1 MDQRIGRP
9 RPKKFGLLLKQVG
22 RAHVLTGVF
31 MGGANKSLNFGARN
45 LVVLALDVIIVVV
58 SLHVA
63 VWLRA
68 NGSAPPTAMHN
79 AIWAVTPYLAFIAAA
94 VHRLLSLQRMSWRY
108 TSVHEFRAMLIFAG
122 IMTAAMVLLLSVHEL
137 GNWRPRTLPF
147 IFFMLTLYG
156 VMGMRLLRRLVGE
169 YMNGNVFPPKAGD
182 GSLEYNDLTLFA
194 GKGDNIELMLRAN
207 ERHQISGGKPLGIL
221 LSDRL
226 SPFMKI
232 RGVPVLGILPDLEKV
247 VEMQIKMGRPATRIV
262 FAETPERLRDAPF
275 LQMVAKAESL
285 GLSISCLPELTSP
298 LTERRSDGNDNICGV
313 SQGQVL
319 RPIQLSDLLGRSQN
333 VLDYS
338 AVRDEINERCV
349 LVTGAGG
356 TIGRE
361 LVRQIASF
369 KPSRLILLDSSE
381 IALYDVDNEMKAS
394 YPEIERAA
402 VLCSIRQRRQV
413 MNVFKQFR
421 PELIFHAAA
430 LKHVPIVELHP
441 SAGIQT
447 NVIGTKNVADAANRF
462 GARIMVQVST
472 DKAVNPIGLMG
483 ATKRLGELYCQ
494 ALDLTGLGRAQSAR
508 FLTVRFGNVLGSS
521 GSLIPLFEKQLL
533 AGGPLTVTHPD
544 IERFFMTVSEAVQLV
559 LQASAR
565 SENVERG
572 RIFVLDMGEPIKVLD
587 IARRMI
593 RLSGGVPDKDIMIK
607 FVGLRPGEKLY
618 EELFN
623 DSEQKLP
630 SVLEGVFEAEPAPLS
645 LDVLNYT
652 FDRLSVLC
660 ERADDLAARNL
671 VFRLLSE
678 GEGVVDQDLETIP
691 MPEMSELND
700 VLTKAIPLAR
710 QKIALGN
717 REYQYTEQAG

>member
-1 MDQRIGRP
+1 
-9 RPKKFGLLLKQVG
+9 
-22 RAHVLTGVF
+22 
-31 MGGANKSLNFGARN
+31 MGDANRSLGFGARN
-45 LVVLALDVIIVVV
+45 LVVLSLDVMVVTM
-58 SLHVA
+58 SLHIA

-68 NGSAPPTAMHN
+68 NGGAPPVAMHD
-79 AIWAVTPYLAFIAAA
+79 AIWAVTPFLAIAAA
-94 VHRLLSLQRMSWRY
+94 AMHRLLGLQRMSWRY
-108 TSVHEFRAMLIFAG
+108 TSVHDFKSMLLFAG
-122 IMTAAMVLLLSVHEL
+122 LMTGAMTLLLSFHDL
-137 GNWRPRTLPF
+137 GNWRPRTLPL
-147 IFFMLTLYG
+147 IFAMLTFYG
-156 VMGMRLLRRLVGE
+156 VMGTRMLRRLLAE
-169 YMNGNVFPPKAGD
+169 YLNGNVLPPKIGD
-182 GSLEYNDLTLFA
+182 GPQSRDLTLFV
-194 GKGDNIELMLRAN
+194 GKGDSIELMLRAN
-207 ERHQISGGKPLGIL
+207 ERHQIAGGKPLGIV

-226 SPFMKI
+226 SPSTKI
-232 RGVPVLGILPDLEKV
+232 RGIPVLGITPDLAKI
-247 VEMQIKMGRPATRIV
+247 VEQQTQAGKAPTRIV
-262 FAETPERLRDAPF
+262 FAETPQRLREAPF

-298 LTERRSDGNDNICGV
+298 LQERRIDGNNGIAKEPR
-313 SQGQVL
+313 GQTL

-333 VLDYS
+333 VLDYK
-338 AVRDEINERCV
+338 AVRDEIKGRCV

-361 LVRQIASF
+361 LARQIASF
-369 KPSRLILLDSSE
+369 DPSRIILLDSSE
-381 IALYDVDNEMKAS
+381 IALYDIDNEMKAS
-394 YPEIERAA
+394 YPDVERSA
-402 VLCSIRQRRQV
+402 VLCSIRQRRQI

-421 PELIFHAAA
+421 PELVFHAAA

-494 ALDLTGLGRAQSAR
+494 ALDLAGLGKAQSAR

-521 GSLIPLFEKQLL
+521 GSLIPLFEKQLM

-593 RLSGGVPDKDIMIK
+593 RLSGSVPDKDIMIK

-630 SVLEGVFEAEPAPLS
+630 SVLEGIFEAEPAPLP

-652 FDRLSVLC
+652 FDRLSMLS
-660 ERADDLAARNL
+660 ERADDVAARNL

-678 GEGVVDQDLETIP
+678 GEGVVEQDLDTVP
-691 MPEMSELND
+691 LPD
-700 VLTKAIPLAR
+700 VASSDEEPVRVAKLVR
-710 QKIALGN
+710 HKISLGN
-717 REYQYTEQAG
+717 REYNYTGQAS

>member
-1 MDQRIGRP
+1 MGDQKNR
-9 RPKKFGLLLKQVG
+9 
-22 RAHVLTGVF
+22 
-31 MGGANKSLNFGARN
+31 SLSFGARN
-45 LVVLALDVIIVVV
+45 LVVLALDVIVVVV
-58 SLHVA
+58 SLHLA

-68 NGSAPPTAMHN
+68 SGSAPPTAMHN
-79 AIWAVTPYLAFIAAA
+79 SIWAITPFLAVAAVV
-94 VHRLLSLQRMSWRY
+94 VHRLLGLQRMSWRY
-108 TSVHEFRAMLIFAG
+108 TSVHDFKAMLVFAG
-122 IMTAAMVLLLSVHEL
+122 LMTGAMALLLSFRDL
-137 GNWRPRTLPF
+137 GDWRPRTLPF
-147 IFFMLTLYG
+147 IFAMLTLYG
-156 VMGMRLLRRLVGE
+156 VMGTRLMRRLLAE
-169 YMNGNVFPPKAGD
+169 YISGNVFPPKTGD
-182 GSLEYNDLTLFA
+182 GSQDNDLTLFV

-226 SPFMKI
+226 SPSMKI
-232 RGVPVLGILPDLEKV
+232 RGIPVLGILPDLQKI
-247 VEMQIKMGRPATRIV
+247 VEQQTDAGKRPTRVV
-262 FAETPERLRDAPF
+262 FAETPQRLREAPF

-298 LTERRSDGNDNICGV
+298 LNKRRSDGNDDTPEQA
-313 SQGQVL
+313 SGQSL

-338 AVRDEINERCV
+338 AVENEINGRCV

-356 TIGRE
+356 TIGQE
-361 LVRQIASF
+361 LARQIASF
-369 KPSRLILLDSSE
+369 GPSRIILLDSSE
-381 IALYDVDNEMKAS
+381 IALYDIDNEMKAS
-394 YPEIERAA
+394 YPDIERSA

-413 MNVFKQFR
+413 MNVFKQFK
-421 PELIFHAAA
+421 PELVFHAAA

-494 ALDLTGLGRAQSAR
+494 ALDLAGLGKAQSAR

-521 GSLIPLFEKQLL
+521 GSLIPLFEKQLM

-630 SVLEGVFEAEPAPLS
+630 SVLDGIFEAEPAPLP

-652 FDRLSVLC
+652 FDRLSVLS
-660 ERADDLAARNL
+660 ERADDTSARNL

-678 GEGVVDQDLETIP
+678 GEGVVEQDLETVSIP
-691 MPEMSELND
+691 DAFASDEAPAK
-700 VLTKAIPLAR
+700 VAPLVR
-710 QKIALGN
+710 HKISLGN
-717 REYQYTEQAG
+717 REYHYTGQAG

>member
-1 MDQRIGRP
+1 MS
-9 RPKKFGLLLKQVG
+9 
-22 RAHVLTGVF
+22 
-31 MGGANKSLNFGARN
+31 GANRSLSFGARN
-45 LVVLALDVIIVVV
+45 LVVLALDVIVVVV
-58 SLHVA
+58 SLHLTI
-63 VWLRA
+63 WLRA
-68 NGSAPPTAMHN
+68 NGSAPPTEMHDAVW
-79 AIWAVTPYLAFIAAA
+79 AITPFLAVGAA
-94 VHRLLSLQRMSWRY
+94 VVHWLLGLSRMSWRY
-108 TSVHEFRAMLIFAG
+108 TSVHDFKAMLIFAA
-122 IMTAAMVLLLSVHEL
+122 IMTAAMVLLLSVRDL
-137 GNWRPRTLPF
+137 GDWRPRTLPF

-156 VMGMRLLRRLVGE
+156 VMGTRLTRRLLAE
-169 YMNGNVFPPKAGD
+169 YLRGNVYPPKGGNVTPAQ
-182 GSLEYNDLTLFA
+182 NDFTLFV

-226 SPFMKI
+226 SPSMRI
-232 RGVPVLGILPDLEKV
+232 RGIPVLGILPDLPKIVEKLSKL
-247 VEMQIKMGRPATRIV
+247 EKRPTRIV
-262 FAETPERLRDAPF
+262 FAETPQRLREAPF

-298 LTERRSDGNDNICGV
+298 LSKRRSEGNDNAPEI
-313 SQGQVL
+313 SQGQSL

-333 VLDYS
+333 VLDYKT
-338 AVRDEINERCV
+338 VRNEINGACV

-356 TIGRE
+356 TIGQE

-369 KPSRLILLDSSE
+369 APSRIILLDSSE
-381 IALYDVDNEMKAS
+381 IALYDIDNELKAS
-394 YPEIERAA
+394 YPEIERSA

-421 PELIFHAAA
+421 PELVYHAAA

-441 SAGIQT
+441 CAGIQT
-447 NVIGTKNVADAANRF
+447 NVLGTKNVADAANRF
-462 GARIMVQVST
+462 GTRIMVQVST
-472 DKAVNPIGLMG
+472 DKAVNPIGMMG

-494 ALDLTGLGRAQSAR
+494 ALDLAGLGKTGSAR

-623 DSEQKLP
+623 ESEQKLP
-630 SVLEGVFEAEPAPLS
+630 SVLDGIFEAEPSPLP
-645 LDVLNYT
+645 LEVLNYS
-652 FDRLSVLC
+652 FDRLSMLS
-660 ERADDLAARNL
+660 ERAEDSAARNL
-671 VFRLLSE
+671 VFRLLTE
-678 GEGVVDQDLETIP
+678 GEGVVEQDLDPVP
-691 MPEMSELND
+691 MPDLPEMED
-700 VLTKAIPLAR
+700 APAR
-710 QKIALGN
+710 PAVFVRHKISLGN
-717 REYQYTEQAG
+717 REYQYTGKAV

>member
-1 MDQRIGRP
+1 
-9 RPKKFGLLLKQVG
+9 
-22 RAHVLTGVF
+22 
-31 MGGANKSLNFGARN
+31 MGGANRSLSFGARN
-45 LVVLALDVIIVVV
+45 LVVLALDVIVAVV
-58 SLHVA
+58 SLHLA

-68 NGSAPPTAMHN
+68 SGNAPPTAMHN
-79 AIWAVTPYLAFIAAA
+79 SIWAITPFLALAA
-94 VHRLLSLQRMSWRY
+94 VAAHRLLSLQRMSWRY
-108 TSVHEFRAMLIFAG
+108 TSIHDFKVMTAFAV
-122 IMTAAMVLLLSVHEL
+122 IMTISMVLLLSLRDL
-137 GNWRPRTLPF
+137 GDWRPRTLPV

-156 VMGMRLLRRLVGE
+156 VMGTRLMRRLLAE
-169 YMNGNVFPPKAGD
+169 YLSGNVFPPKTGD
-182 GSLEYNDLTLFA
+182 GSQNNDLTLFV

-226 SPFMKI
+226 SPSTKI
-232 RGVPVLGILPDLEKV
+232 RGVPVLGILPELPKI
-247 VEMQIKMGRPATRIV
+247 VEQYTQAGKAPTRIV
-262 FAETPERLRDAPF
+262 FAETPQRLREAPF

-298 LTERRSDGNDNICGV
+298 LQKGRTDGTDN
-313 SQGQVL
+313 SPEAPQGQSL

-333 VLDYS
+333 VLDYK
-338 AVRDEINERCV
+338 AVRDEIKGRCV

-356 TIGRE
+356 TIGQE
-361 LVRQIASF
+361 LARQIASF
-369 KPSRLILLDSSE
+369 GPSRVILLDSSE
-381 IALYDVDNEMKAS
+381 IALYNIDNEMNAS
-394 YPEIERAA
+394 YPDVERSA

-421 PELIFHAAA
+421 PELVFHAAA

-462 GARIMVQVST
+462 GTRIMVQVST

-494 ALDLTGLGRAQSAR
+494 ALDLAGIGKTQSAR

-521 GSLIPLFEKQLL
+521 GSLIPLFEKQLM

-587 IARRMI
+587 IAHRMI
-593 RLSGGVPDKDIMIK
+593 RLSGGIPDKDIMIK

-630 SVLEGVFEAEPAPLS
+630 SVLDGIFEAEPAPLP

-652 FDRLSVLC
+652 FDRLSVLS
-660 ERADDLAARNL
+660 ERADDVAARTL
-671 VFRLLSE
+671 VFRLLAE
-678 GEGVVDQDLETIP
+678 GEGVVEQDLETVSIP
-691 MPEMSELND
+691 DLFASDEAVGKVAKL
-700 VLTKAIPLAR
+700 VR
-710 QKIALGN
+710 HKISLGN
-717 REYQYTEQAG
+717 REYNYTGQAS